1 MPAPDSN
8 FGPSLEERLSPQT
21 AILRKLSE
29 AIMQKARVALP
40 GVVRAFYPG
49 PPATVDV
56 AIATVEYVLDN
67 PAGPAKLQPQTTP
80 HSLPLLQQIPLAAYC
95 GGGWNL
101 TFPVQPGD
109 EVLVVFSDTC
119 IDAWFQNGAP
129 LDPSNKLGIK
139 TQWPVSPRRH
149 NLADGIAAMMLRS
162 SPRGLQ
168 DFSATDME
176 LRNDAGTVK
185 ISLGAD
191 GDITISAPNGTVT
204 VNAQNADVKA
214 SVEASITAPT
224 VKLGSVSMTRD
235 FLLHS
240 HTSAAS
246 GSPTG
251 PVL

>member
-1 MPAPDSN
+1 
-8 FGPSLEERLSPQT
+8 LEERLSPQT
-21 AILRKLSE
+21 AILRQLST

-40 GVVRAFYPG
+40 GVVKAFNPG

-56 AIATVEYVLDN
+56 AIATVEYVFQNDI
-67 PAGPAKLQPQTTP
+67 PTKLQPYTNAQA
-80 HSLPLLQQIPLAAYC
+80 LPLLQQIPLAAYC

-101 TFPVQPGD
+101 TFPVAPGD

-129 LDPSNKLGIK
+129 LDPSNPLGIK

-149 NLADGIAAMMLRS
+149 NLADGICAVMLRS
-162 SPRGLQ
+162 GPRGLQ
-168 DFSATDME
+168 DFSTTDME

-185 ISLGAD
+185 ISLSPN
-191 GDITISAPNGTVT
+191 GDISITSPNGTVT

-214 SVEASITAPT
+214 RLEASVIAPT
-224 VKLGSVSMTRD
+224 VTLGSESMARA
-235 FLLHS
+235 FLLHT